1 MRLKRTALLVLLLV
15 FVAVL
20 ALSHSAVQRTSNGI
34 IAFITDWGS
43 RDWYVGAVKGVALS
57 IFPEAT
63 IVDITHDVPP
73 FELEEGAA
81 TLWFSSREFP
91 SGTVFVAVV
100 DPGVGTER
108 RPLVVH
114 TENDMFFVGPDNG
127 LFTYVVLDFGV
138 KAVYQITNESFMRP
152 PVSYTFHGRDIFT
165 PTAAN
170 LAAGR
175 KVSEVGPEIT
185 DYIMF
190 DVGAAYIEDELIYGE
205 VMNHDQYGNLRTN
218 ITREYVDELG
228 LTFGDR
234 IKLTVEGKT
243 IETVFVNTY
252 GDVEVGEFLT
262 YVASTDQFAIAINW
276 GNAREY
282 FDADIG
288 SEVIIEKIK

>member
-1 MRLKRTALLVLLLV
+1 MRKIVVLMLLLV
-15 FVAVL
+15 VVSAL
-20 ALSHSAVQRTSNGI
+20 ALSHSPVQRTANGI
-34 IAFITDWGS
+34 IALITDWGS

-63 IVDITHDVPP
+63 IVDLTHEIPP

-127 LFTYVVLDFGV
+127 LFTYVILDYGV
-138 KAVYQITNESFMRP
+138 KAVYQITNEAFMRP

-170 LAAGR
+170 LASGR
-175 KVSEVGPEIT
+175 KVSEVGPVIT

-190 DVGAAYIEDELIYGE
+190 DVGAAYMEEGIIYGE
-205 VMNHDQYGNLRTN
+205 VMSHDLYGNLRTN

-228 LTFGDR
+228 LTFGDKIR
-234 IKLTVEGKT
+234 LTVDGET

-262 YVASTDQFAIAINW
+262 YVASTDQLAIAINW

-288 SEVIIEKIK
+288 STVIVEKIE

>member
-1 MRLKRTALLVLLLV
+1 MKKIVVLVLLLV
-15 FVAVL
+15 VVSVL
-20 ALSHSAVQRTSNGI
+20 ALSHSPVQRATNGI
-34 IAFITDWGS
+34 IAFMTDWGS

-57 IFPEAT
+57 IFPEVT
-63 IVDITHDVPP
+63 IVDLTHEIPP

-127 LFTYVVLDFGV
+127 LFTYVMLDYGV
-138 KAVYQITNESFMRP
+138 KAVYQITNEAFMRP

-170 LAAGR
+170 LASGR
-175 KVSEVGPEIT
+175 NVSDVGPEIT

-190 DVGAAYIEDELIYGE
+190 EVGAAFVENGVIHGE
-205 VMNHDQYGNLRTN
+205 VMSHDLYGNLRTN

-228 LTFGDR
+228 LTFGDEIR
-234 IKLTVEGKT
+234 LTVDGET

-288 SEVIIEKIK
+288 STVIVEKIE